1 MLVEFASIVGT
12 VRCAVDIQRCMA
24 NRCTMHRAR
33 PLDDKTHCRELR
45 RSTSLDLP
53 LPASA

>member
-24 NRCTMHRAR
+24 NRCTMHRR
-33 PLDDKTHCRELR
+33 P
-45 RSTSLDLP
+45 
-53 LPASA
+53 AVG